1 MPLRKK
7 LLHVPVFGEL
17 LRLLTELPYYAW
29 WFFRCKLLGQRHPLQ
44 SVIFITDRCNL
55 KCKHCNVVREG
66 PYVSTMTY
74 DEVREQLKF
83 SYEAGSRIVDFEG
96 GEPLLWRDRVRGAD
110 LNSLIDLAREIGFFS
125 TTVTTNA
132 QQPINIHPDL
142 IWISIDGL
150 EAEHDYQRGPGTFA
164 RAMKNIAESS
174 HPNMNVNMT
183 VTAHNWR
190 DFPKVA
196 ELVKNHPKLNR
207 LSFSF
212 YVPYE
217 DRGLIVPP
225 EVRAEII
232 ATAIALK
239 QAGYPIMNSQAGM
252 KLLRDPRSFAD
263 HRACWISN
271 FVTSDGT
278 RIMHCPG
285 QDAGV
290 CDECGFGMGPEMS
303 LLFRLHPE
311 MVLSGLKVRG

>member
-1 MPLRKK
+1 MSV
-7 LLHVPVFGEL
+7 LLKEM
-17 LRLLTELPYYAW
+17 PYYAC
-29 WFFRCKLLGQRHPLQ
+29 WFARCKLLGQRRPLQ

-55 KCKHCNVVREG
+55 KCKHCNVVMEG
-66 PYVSTMTY
+66 PYASTMTY
-74 DEVREQLKF
+74 DEVRGHLQF
-83 SYEAGSRIVDFEG
+83 SYDAGSRIVDFEG
-96 GEPLLWRDRVRGAD
+96 GEPQLWRDRVKGAD

-132 QQPINIHPDL
+132 QQPITARSDL
-142 IWISIDGL
+142 VWVSIDGL
-150 EAEHDYQRGPGTFA
+150 EAEHDYQRGPGTFSK
-164 RAMKNIAESS
+164 AMRHIDEAT

-190 DFPKVA
+190 DFTGVA
-196 ELVKNHPKLNR
+196 KLVRDHPKLKR

-217 DRGLIVPP
+217 DRGLVVPA
-225 EVRAEII
+225 EVRAEIT
-232 ATAIALK
+232 ATAGALK

-252 KLLRDPRSFAD
+252 KLMRDPKSFAD
-263 HRACWISN
+263 KRACWISN
-271 FVTSDGT
+271 FVRSDGT
-278 RIMHCPG
+278 RVMHCPG

-311 MVLSGLKVRG
+311 MVLAGLKVRG